1 MISLADFTKRPNSA
15 LTKKQI
21 LQVQKW
27 LDADWESCDIDREVI
42 ILIKRLLRTIQ
53 YPRRK

>member
-1 MISLADFTKRPNSA
+1 VISLADFTKRPNSA